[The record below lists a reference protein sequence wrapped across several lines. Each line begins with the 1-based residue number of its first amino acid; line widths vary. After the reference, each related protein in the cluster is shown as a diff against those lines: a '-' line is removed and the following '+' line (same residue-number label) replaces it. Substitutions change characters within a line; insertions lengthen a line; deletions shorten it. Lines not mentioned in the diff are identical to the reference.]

1 MASRVYTERAP
12 KPIGPYSQAVKA
24 GNLLFV
30 SGQIGLD
37 PATGKLV
44 EGGVREQAQ
53 RALQNLKAIIEEAG
67 FSMDDVVW
75 VLVFLRDISQYK
87 EFNEVY
93 LQFFKNYPARALV
106 EVSALPGGALV
117 EITAVAFKGFEASQT
132 S

>member
-37 PATGKLV
+37 PTTGKLV

-53 RALQNLKAIIEEAG
+53 KALQNLKAIIEEAG

-75 VLVFLRDISQYK
+75 VLAFLRDISQYK

-93 LQFFKNYPARALV
+93 SQFFKNSPARALV

-117 EITAVAFKGFEASQT
+117 EVAAVAFKGFEASRI